1 MAPIGVGVTRR
12 ASWYGAADGTVVT
25 GPLRSPEGHLGK
37 CAAIVRE
44 ELSHHPRGELP
55 AILLIEKHHRPGG
68 YALLASHK
76 AKVLR
81 CGCLDTHL

>member
-1 MAPIGVGVTRR
+1 MAQQMAPLLPARYVVRR
-12 ASWYGAADGTVVT
+12 AIWANAPHGQHAGNKGGTER
-25 GPLRSPEGHLGK
+25 PN
-37 CAAIVRE
+37 VRE